1 MLAKTT
7 KTRGWIWE
15 TGSLLEGKGREEFV
29 RDLVFM
35 QPLITTALLCSDS
48 TSRHVS
54 ERCFRRPRTLFMVK
68 TAIKAEWI
76 LMQSDKEVIFGPFQ
90 VITVVMLTVLR
101 TLPRTLLTR

>member
-1 MLAKTT
+1 
-7 KTRGWIWE
+7 
-15 TGSLLEGKGREEFV
+15 
-29 RDLVFM
+29 
-35 QPLITTALLCSDS
+35 
-48 TSRHVS
+48 
-54 ERCFRRPRTLFMVK
+54 MVK

>member
-7 KTRGWIWE
+7 KTRGWIWG

-29 RDLVFM
+29 CDLVFM

-90 VITVVMLTVLR
+90 VITVVMLTLLR